1 VPDWWIFGPPPWSR
15 ADWLSLG
22 QLIFTVAGF
31 GAAIWQLRRTATA
44 AEETTTAVNSLHVR
58 FLVNDLLLALPRLHK
73 LEDDIDSAIKSNSVN
88 RVEQELVSYSRT
100 ASEISALL
108 ESRSETNDEE
118 LIKLLGQAG
127 RASTKAKALLVSGS
141 TDPVVTVVQPA
152 LTKIAAV
159 SAAASALIVKLQR
172 KAQES

>member
-1 VPDWWIFGPPPWSR
+1 MPDWWIFGAPPWSR
-15 ADWLSLG
+15 ADWLSLA
-22 QLIFTVAGF
+22 QLVFTVAGF
-31 GAAIWQLRRTATA
+31 GAAICQLRRTTTA
-44 AEETTTAVNSLHVR
+44 AEETTSAVNLLHVR

-73 LEDDIDSAIKSNSVN
+73 LEDDIDSAIKVN
-88 RVEQELVSYSRT
+88 DASRLEQELVQYART
-100 ASEISALL
+100 SSEIAAML
-108 ESRSETNDEE
+108 ESRSEANDEE

-141 TDPVVTVVQPA
+141 TAPVVTTVQPA

-172 KAQES
+172 KAQSP